1 MRARV
6 RRCMASDATSRR
18 SRRTRLVSSLRTAR
32 RSVKVTKRSRLPRVR
47 SFRFVPF
54 PTPLPHSTYWH
65 WTCVAAD
72 ERGDGA
78 DVMGIGKMFS
88 DPNLFSKLAANPRT
102 AKLLADASFMQ
113 KACII
118 IIPLFS
124 PLWDAHTRLIFS
136 AQTYTT
142 EPAARA
148 ESAQWRPTHDRCPRR
163 THGY

>member
-18 SRRTRLVSSLRTAR
+18 SRRTRLVSSSRTVR
-32 RSVKVTKRSRLPRVR
+32 RSVRVTKRSRLPRVR

-113 KACII
+113 KARII
-118 IIPLFS
+118 ISLFS
-124 PLWDAHTRLIFS
+124 PPCAMLTTRMICSSNLYNRTRS
-136 AQTYTT
+136 SRRVCSVA
-142 EPAARA
+142 
-148 ESAQWRPTHDRCPRR
+148 THA
-163 THGY
+163 

>member
-1 MRARV
+1 MHGQ
-6 RRCMASDATSRR
+6 RRYVEAIETYEAGIKLEDSPA
-18 SRRTRLVSSLRTAR
+18 LRKGYEE
-32 RSVKVTKRSRLPRVR
+32 VKAAKGTFV
-47 SFRFVPF
+47 SFRFVSK
-54 PTPLPHSTYWH
+54 PLTSLTNWY

-118 IIPLFS
+118 IPLS
-124 PLWDAHTRLIFS
+124 PPL
-136 AQTYTT
+136 
-142 EPAARA
+142 PV
-148 ESAQWRPTHDRCPRR
+148 RCSP
-163 THGY
+163 HA